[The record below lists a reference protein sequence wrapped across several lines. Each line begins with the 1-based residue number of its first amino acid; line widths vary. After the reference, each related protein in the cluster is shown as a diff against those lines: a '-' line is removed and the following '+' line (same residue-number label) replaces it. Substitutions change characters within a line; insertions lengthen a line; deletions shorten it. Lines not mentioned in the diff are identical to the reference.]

1 MVEEDPQ
8 YEDIFIPVPYDP
20 NIPGLKCEDIP
31 EVKENRHIDHECE
44 DIPAVKDNRH
54 IDHETESPTI
64 VKENTQ
70 SQTGDIDMPVISG
83 LMCENIQEGQGS
95 PLHDYETSQ
104 V

>member
-31 EVKENRHIDHECE
+31 EVKENRHIDHE
-44 DIPAVKDNRH
+44 
-54 IDHETESPTI
+54 TESSTI

-70 SQTGDIDMPVISG
+70 SQNGDIDMPVISG

-95 PLHDYETSQ
+95 PLHDYKTSQ
-104 V
+104 M

>member
-20 NIPGLKCEDIP
+20 NIPGLKCEVIP
-31 EVKENRHIDHECE
+31 EVKE
-44 DIPAVKDNRH
+44 NRH

-70 SQTGDIDMPVISG
+70 SQNGDIEMKEFSVKK
-83 LMCENIQEGQGS
+83 
-95 PLHDYETSQ
+95 
-104 V
+104 

>member
-1 MVEEDPQ
+1 MEEDPQ

-31 EVKENRHIDHECE
+31 EVK
-44 DIPAVKDNRH
+44 DNRH
-54 IDHETESPTI
+54 IDHETESPTT

-95 PLHDYETSQ
+95 PLHDYKTSQ
-104 V
+104 M